1 MDRKAVNEIRK
12 LFNKNDCRIDKLRG
26 CFVDENKQRVFEMK
40 ENFLALPDEEF
51 VKYSDLFKK
60 AMSGRF
66 GRTLFNLEFPS
77 EEEQEGGRQEFLYR
91 LNQSGLMDETLLD
104 EFYRKL
110 IEKLQ
115 IQGKYLILAAHGV
128 YDVPG
133 RTSDNLEMEDASEYI
148 YEFTACAICPITLTK
163 EGLCCDAAAKTFVA
177 RPQDLGVDR
186 PLLGFLFPAFNDRA
200 GDIHAALYYSRK
212 ADERHEELVRDF
224 LGTELPPDEEAQR
237 SVFRRVIEETLGRDC
252 GFAQVKEINEAV
264 GEMVEAAKDSPE
276 PAVLDKADMRKL
288 LEDSGADA
296 DTMKKFET
304 VYDEN
309 VEDGTALLAE
319 NVTDTSR
326 LEVKTN
332 GMKLSVK
339 AEMAPIVETRV
350 IDGIEY
356 FLIPVSDDVEVNG
369 IRIRSRRQPEPGQ
382 E

>member
-91 LNQSGLMDETLLD
+91 LNRSGLMDETLLD

-148 YEFTACAICPITLTK
+148 YEFTACAI
-163 EGLCCDAAAKTFVA
+163 
-177 RPQDLGVDR
+177 
-186 PLLGFLFPAFNDRA
+186 
-200 GDIHAALYYSRK
+200 
-212 ADERHEELVRDF
+212 
-224 LGTELPPDEEAQR
+224 
-237 SVFRRVIEETLGRDC
+237 
-252 GFAQVKEINEAV
+252 
-264 GEMVEAAKDSPE
+264 
-276 PAVLDKADMRKL
+276 
-288 LEDSGADA
+288 
-296 DTMKKFET
+296 
-304 VYDEN
+304 
-309 VEDGTALLAE
+309 
-319 NVTDTSR
+319 
-326 LEVKTN
+326 
-332 GMKLSVK
+332 
-339 AEMAPIVETRV
+339 
-350 IDGIEY
+350 
-356 FLIPVSDDVEVNG
+356 
-369 IRIRSRRQPEPGQ
+369 
-382 E
+382 

>member
-1 MDRKAVNEIRK
+1 M
-12 LFNKNDCRIDKLRG
+12 
-26 CFVDENKQRVFEMK
+26 
-40 ENFLALPDEEF
+40 
-51 VKYSDLFKK
+51 
-60 AMSGRF
+60 
-66 GRTLFNLEFPS
+66 
-77 EEEQEGGRQEFLYR
+77 
-91 LNQSGLMDETLLD
+91 
-104 EFYRKL
+104 
-110 IEKLQ
+110 
-115 IQGKYLILAAHGV
+115 
-128 YDVPG
+128 
-133 RTSDNLEMEDASEYI
+133 
-148 YEFTACAICPITLTK
+148 
-163 EGLCCDAAAKTFVA
+163 
-177 RPQDLGVDR
+177 
-186 PLLGFLFPAFNDRA
+186 
-200 GDIHAALYYSRK
+200 
-212 ADERHEELVRDF
+212 
-224 LGTELPPDEEAQR
+224 
-237 SVFRRVIEETLGRDC
+237 IEETLGRDC

-288 LEDSGADA
+288 LEDSGAGA